1 VVWGEGPGGE
11 KPIRVVIWKE
21 VFSMFFCLERI
32 DVEMVN
38 KDIYN
43 SQPLS
48 DEKDC

>member
-1 VVWGEGPGGE
+1 MVWGEGPGGE
-11 KPIRVVIWKE
+11 QPIKGNLE
-21 VFSMFFCLERI
+21 GSFLDVFLLERI

-48 DEKDC
+48 HEKDC